1 MDGIVLKIVNSTFP
15 IEEREFVL
23 NELKILTIDDVM
35 AKSSKNLLNA
45 HLAIL
50 KLSDGDASQISH
62 YTSCAK
68 KDFRDVIYWAS
79 EE

>member
-1 MDGIVLKIVNSTFP
+1 MDGLVLKIVNSTFP
-15 IEEREFVL
+15 IGERELVL
-23 NELKILTIDDVM
+23 NELKKLTIDDVM

-50 KLSDGDASQISH
+50 KLSDGDASKVSQ